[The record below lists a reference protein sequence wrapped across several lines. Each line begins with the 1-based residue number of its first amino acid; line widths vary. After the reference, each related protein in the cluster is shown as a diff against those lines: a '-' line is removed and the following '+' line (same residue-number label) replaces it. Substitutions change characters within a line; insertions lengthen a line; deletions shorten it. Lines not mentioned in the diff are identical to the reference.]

1 MFAFY
6 FPLICFQK
14 PFHPMKKLSLLM
26 LLLASQSSLWGQIHR
41 LNPHYLE
48 AGFMFGITNYSGD
61 VAESNIEWAETQPG
75 FGMFVRY
82 HITRKFSVKGH
93 FYSGSVSGDD
103 ANSETLSDRKLRFS
117 TSITE
122 FAMVLEWNFLS
133 KDRIS
138 TTGVHNM
145 QFSPYVFLGIGSTY
159 ADSDPEYYGPPEKYD
174 TYFKTPLPEPGL
186 DQSFLL
192 IPMGVGLRV
201 DVIERLIIGA
211 DAGLRPV
218 LSDDLDGIS
227 INGNP
232 DKDDWYYFGG
242 ITVSFILNNPNKH
255 RK

>member
-1 MFAFY
+1 
-6 FPLICFQK
+6 
-14 PFHPMKKLSLLM
+14 MKKLGF
-26 LLLASQSSLWGQIHR
+26 LLLLLTIQSAIWAQTHR
-41 LNPHYLE
+41 LSPHYLE

-61 VAESNIEWAETQPG
+61 VAESNIEWTETQPG
-75 FGMFVRY
+75 FGMFIRY

-103 ANSETLSDRKLRFS
+103 ANSEVLADRKLRFS
-117 TSITE
+117 TSLTE
-122 FAMVLEWNFLS
+122 FAMVLEWNFLA

-138 TTGVHNM
+138 PTGVHSP
-145 QFSPYVFLGIGSTY
+145 QFTPYVFLGVGSTF
-159 ADSDPEYYGPPEKYD
+159 ADSDTEYYGPPEKYD

-192 IPMGVGLRV
+192 IPMGAGMRV
-201 DVIERLIIGA
+201 DVLERLVVGV
-211 DAGLRPV
+211 DVGWRPV

-232 DKDDWYYFGG
+232 DKNDWYYFAGV
-242 ITVSFILNNPNKH
+242 TTSFILNNPNKH